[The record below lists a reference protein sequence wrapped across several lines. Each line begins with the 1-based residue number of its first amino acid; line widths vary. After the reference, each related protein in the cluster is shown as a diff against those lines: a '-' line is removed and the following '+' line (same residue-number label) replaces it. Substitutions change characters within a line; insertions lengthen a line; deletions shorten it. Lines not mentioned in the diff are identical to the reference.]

1 MPRLVLPLSVPWVRY
16 LTGSTVAWV
25 GQSMATT
32 AVGWDLYQRTH
43 STMVLGWVGLAQF
56 LPVALFALPAGVV
69 ADRFDRKRVLL
80 ATLWGQ
86 ALSMLGLALLAAP
99 GVPVVAVLMCLF
111 VGGMAKA
118 FHAPARSAILPMLA
132 PRDELARI
140 VNVSTACFQIASLL
154 GPALAGAMLAVMP
167 GAAGL
172 YAIVA
177 ACLAVFA
184 LTVTSVSLEPR
195 LSGERKA
202 LDRREV
208 AAGLTF
214 LWREELLRWAIA
226 LDTVAVLLGGVTAL
240 LPVFAHDRF
249 HVGPGVLGWL
259 VAAPSFGAT
268 LTSLW
273 LARRPAIRRNGPALI
288 LAVAGYGVATLA
300 FALTSH
306 VWLAGLCLVAIGATD
321 MVSVVVRSQL
331 VTMLTPDA
339 LRGRVEAVHRLFI
352 STSNELGS
360 FESGLTAS
368 WWGAGPAVVVG
379 AIGTLLTVGCITL
392 VSPRLRGLREIEP
405 VHS

>member
-1 MPRLVLPLSVPWVRY
+1 MPRLVPSLSLPWVRY

-43 STMVLGWVGLAQF
+43 STLVLGWVGLAQF

-69 ADRFDRKRVLL
+69 ADRFDRRRVLL

-86 ALSMLGLALLAAP
+86 VLVMLGLAALAAP
-99 GVPVVAVLMCLF
+99 GVPVFAVLVCLF
-111 VGGMAKA
+111 LSGTAKA
-118 FHAPARSAILPMLA
+118 FHAPARSALLPMLA
-132 PRDELARI
+132 PRDELARV

-154 GPALAGAMLAVMP
+154 GPALAGAMLARLP
-167 GAAGL
+167 GAAPL
-172 YAIVA
+172 YAGVA
-177 ACLAVFA
+177 GTMAVFA
-184 LTVTSVSLEPR
+184 LAVASVHIRQESA
-195 LSGERKA
+195 GERKA
-202 LDRREV
+202 LDRHEV
-208 AAGLTF
+208 AAGLVF

-249 HVGPGVLGWL
+249 HVGPATLGWL
-259 VAAPSFGAT
+259 VAAPSLGAT

-273 LARRPAIRRNGPALI
+273 LARRPPIRRNGPALI
-288 LAVAGYGVATLA
+288 GAVAAYGGATLA
-300 FALTSH
+300 FALTSE

-379 AIGTLLTVGCITL
+379 ALGTLLTVGCITL
-392 VSPRLRGLREIEP
+392 VSPRLRALREIEP
-405 VHS
+405 VLS